1 MPQKQPTTPP
11 RRRLRALVPSC
22 LRVPS
27 NLRLT
32 VIGILAPLTACTQA
46 PPNSRLTLDV
56 PPSATAATPR
66 EDLMNP
72 QMSPI
77 VLTDALTH
85 IDALEKT
92 LPWQPF
98 RPGVEIARVYNSPD
112 NGPSMAFLK
121 YQPNASVPLHM
132 HGGYEHIFIL
142 KGSQL
147 DRAGTQH
154 AGTVIINPPG
164 SSHRVASP
172 EGCIVLIIW
181 EKPVIIA
188 PEPKP

>member
-1 MPQKQPTTPP
+1 MPQKIPPTL
-11 RRRLRALVPSC
+11 RRRLLASPRLGGSPRVILVVVASLLASC
-22 LRVPS
+22 TS
-27 NLRLT
+27 S
-32 VIGILAPLTACTQA
+32 PLL
-46 PPNSRLTLDV
+46 NSRLTLDV
-56 PPSATAATPR
+56 SPTTAPSPTAR
-66 EDLMNP
+66 EDLMT
-72 QMSPI
+72 PI
-77 VLTDALTH
+77 ILTDALTH
-85 IDALEKT
+85 IDTLEKT

-98 RPGVEIARVYNSPD
+98 RPGVQIARVYNSPD

-147 DRAGTQH
+147 DRSGTQH

-164 SSHRVASP
+164 SSHRVTSP

-188 PEPKP
+188 PGAS